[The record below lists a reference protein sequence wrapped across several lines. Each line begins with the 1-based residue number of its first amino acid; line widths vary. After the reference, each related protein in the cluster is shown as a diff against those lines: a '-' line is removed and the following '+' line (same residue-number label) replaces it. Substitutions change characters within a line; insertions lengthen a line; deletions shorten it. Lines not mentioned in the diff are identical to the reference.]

1 LLDLTSAY
9 APFANGGM
17 LAPPY
22 IVASV
27 RNGDGKILYAH
38 KRENQ
43 TQVIAQAYLGPMN
56 DMMNATIVYGT
67 GKQAALPDHVAGGKT
82 GTSQQSRDAW
92 FVGYT
97 AHYVAGVW
105 VGNDDGSKMKNVTG
119 GTVPARLWH
128 DIMNYAHRGKPIMAL
143 PGTRMPKLEQADAK
157 VPWAGSTSQPEP
169 ETPFFDRV
177 FGVLGGG

>member
-1 LLDLTSAY
+1 
-9 APFANGGM
+9 
-17 LAPPY
+17 
-22 IVASV
+22 V
-27 RNGDGKILYAH
+27 RNGDGKILYSH
-38 KRENQ
+38 DREAPI
-43 TQVIAQAYLGPMN
+43 QVIAQAYLGPMN

-105 VGNDDGSKMKNVTG
+105 VGNDDSSKMKDVTG

-128 DIMNYAHRGKPIMAL
+128 DIMSYAHRGKPVVPL
-143 PGTRMPKLEQADAK
+143 PGTHMPTLEQANAK
-157 VPWAGSTSQPEP
+157 VPWTGSTSHPEP

-177 FGVLGGG
+177 FGAFGGG